1 MKYLKIDKFPIHHEE
16 EEAGPAV
23 RDGKDRKKLRQVPR
37 SWVRRPK
44 HADRKALLT
53 GHDSWSVG
61 LHDTWVDR
69 VSALPCPHTCCC
81 CCCSKSLVFELACL
95 AFPPLAS
102 LFHRKPPPRS
112 AARAGE
118 ETLRALILPRLETS
132 SKDLLAEATTSGW
145 IGVSRARS
153 SDIEG

>member
-1 MKYLKIDKFPIHHEE
+1 MTDDK
-16 EEAGPAV
+16 
-23 RDGKDRKKLRQVPR
+23 GKSCDRCQEVHSAPN
-37 SWVRRPK
+37 
-44 HADRKALLT
+44 ADRKPLLT

-61 LHDTWVDR
+61 LHDIWVDR
-69 VSALPCPHTCCC
+69 VSTLPWTPP
-81 CCCSKSLVFELACL
+81 CCSRSLVFEFACL

-132 SKDLLAEATTSGW
+132 SKDLLAEATTSGC

-153 SDIEG
+153 SDIEGQEAPQGRDMCTMGIICW